1 MKYKQLELSANLD
14 QELRKFHLFTA
25 LNNQEF
31 AQIRESLQLIRLED
45 GEYLFKQG
53 EPAEHFFMLK
63 NGFIKLLRLS
73 VAGEEKIFDLIS
85 PGQTFAE
92 AMMFMPDAVYPVTAQ
107 ALNESA
113 ILCFDSKVFISI
125 IKESSETSFQFMFHI
140 SKRLHMC
147 INEIDNLTLQ
157 NATYRIVNYLLYQIP
172 DDNKNAYEINFPIPK
187 QVIASRLSIK
197 PETFSR
203 ILRDL
208 NKIGLIVVK
217 GRTIYIH
224 NVDRLRLYSIGA
236 LSNI

>member
-1 MKYKQLELSANLD
+1 MKSKQLEQSASLD
-14 QELRKFHLFTA
+14 QELRQFHLFAA
-25 LNNQEF
+25 LKDQEF
-31 AQIRESLQLIRLED
+31 ARIRESLQLITLED

-53 EPAEHFFMLK
+53 DAAEQFFMLRK
-63 NGFIKLLRLS
+63 GFIKLLRLS
-73 VAGEEKIFDLIS
+73 VAGEEKVFDLIS

-113 ILCFDSKVFISI
+113 ILCFDNKVFTTIL
-125 IKESSETSFQFMFHI
+125 KESSETGFHFMFHI

-157 NATYRIVNYLLYQIP
+157 NATHRIVSYLLYQIP
-172 DDNKNAYEINFPIPK
+172 DENKNAYEINFPIPK
-187 QVIASRLSIK
+187 QIIASRLSIK

-208 NKIGLIVVK
+208 NRIGLITVK

-224 NVDRLRLYSIGA
+224 NVDRLRLFSIGA
-236 LSNI
+236 VA

>member
-1 MKYKQLELSANLD
+1 MKYKRLELSASLD
-14 QELRKFHLFTA
+14 KELRNFHLFSA
-25 LNNQEF
+25 LKDQEF
-31 AQIRESLQLIRLED
+31 ALIRESLQMIRLEN

-53 EPAEHFFMLK
+53 EAAEHFFMLRK
-63 NGFIKLLRLS
+63 GFIKLLRLS
-73 VAGEEKIFDLIS
+73 IAGEEKIFDLIS

-92 AMMFMPDAVYPVTAQ
+92 AMMFMPNAVYPVTAQ
-107 ALNESA
+107 ALTESA
-113 ILCFDSKVFISI
+113 ILCFDNKVFTNI
-125 IKESSETSFQFMFHI
+125 IKVSSETGFHFMFHI
-140 SKRLHMC
+140 SKRLHKC

-172 DDNKNAYEINFPIPK
+172 DDNKNAYEIKFPIPK

-208 NKIGLIVVK
+208 NKVGFITVK

-236 LSNI
+236 IAV

>member
-1 MKYKQLELSANLD
+1 MKYKQLEPPENLD

-25 LNNQEF
+25 LNDQEF
-31 AQIRESLQLIRLED
+31 AQIKESLQIIQLKS

-53 EPAEHFFMLK
+53 EVAEHFFMLRK
-63 NGFIKLLRLS
+63 GFIKLLRISL
-73 VAGEEKIFDLIS
+73 AGEEKIFDLIS

-92 AMMFMPDAVYPVTAQ
+92 AMMFMPNAVYPVTAQ
-107 ALNESA
+107 ALNESV
-113 ILCFDSKVFISI
+113 ILCFDSKVFTSI
-125 IKESSETSFQFMFHI
+125 LKVSSETSFQLMFHI
-140 SKRLHMC
+140 CKRLHMC

-172 DDNKNAYEINFPIPK
+172 DEYKNAYEINFPIPK

-208 NKIGLIVVK
+208 TRIGLITVK

-224 NVDRLRLYSIGA
+224 NVDRLRLFSIGA
-236 LSNI
+236 LG